1 MKAQLKY
8 VSTRKSY
15 AGKVLKYCHNDNYI
29 PEKFALEK
37 RCRTHKLEN
46 HQLTNDFFT
55 FFLSERHSTFSVT
68 STHIL
73 PQVATEN

>member
-55 FFLSERHSTFSVT
+55 FFCLKDIPLSVLLP
-68 STHIL
+68 HIYC
-73 PQVATEN
+73 PR